1 MNVSAPVAALMLN
14 KSESIEFASVPE
26 ATIEYVREAVPSAS
40 VAEYVATVVVSATF

>member
-26 ATIEYVREAVPSAS
+26 ATIEYVKEAVPSAS